1 LILAAREPDV
11 PDLPGVPAPTT
22 KISGSNIIVTWSKP
36 YYGGSSITSYV
47 IQFRQNDNTTFTVD
61 LVDCDGSQSGYL
73 TSTTCTVPIASM
85 RASPFELTW
94 GSSVYVRVSAQN
106 QRGTSAFSTPSNGA
120 IILTYPSPTTLS
132 IVAASTAGEQITL
145 SWTKVVWPVDGGTPV
160 LDYTV
165 MVSTTGLDGSFT
177 QR

>member
-1 LILAAREPDV
+1 LILAAREPDI

-94 GSSVYVRVSAQN
+94 GSSVYVKVSAQN

-165 MVSTTGLDGSFT
+165 MFSTTGLDGSFT